1 MSIDRIG
8 LLFDAAPTPEGEPV
22 ELAGWH
28 VNLTLEAM
36 AVRPDLAAHVVT
48 PTRLRR
54 TWAGDDPAAPTLTA
68 PLRFADAAQ
77 ADALLGALLGAD

>member
-8 LLFDAAPTPEGEPV
+8 LLFDPPPTPDGEPV

-28 VNLTLEAM
+28 VNLTPATM
-36 AVRPDLAAHVVT
+36 AGRPDLAAYVVT
-48 PTRLRR
+48 PSRLRR
-54 TWAGDDPAAPTLTA
+54 AWAGDDPAAPTLTA

-77 ADALLGALLGAD
+77 AQSLLGAD

>member
-8 LLFDAAPTPEGEPV
+8 LLFDPPPTPDGEPV

-28 VNLTLEAM
+28 VNLTVEAM
-36 AVRPDLAAHVVT
+36 AERPDLAAYVVT

-54 TWAGDDPAAPTLTA
+54 TWAGDDPAAPRMTA

-77 ADALLGALLGAD
+77 AGALLGAD